1 MSHDITQ
8 DSFLADIA
16 THSMHV
22 LRDDGVYRHLRF
34 KRPDSGTMHFDLVT
48 WPGHLAYTGDMG
60 SYVFARLDD
69 MFEFFRTDRRF
80 GESQG
85 HQLFINP
92 GYWGE
97 KVSAVDADYV
107 YEQGKSGRLEE
118 FSVEKFR
125 RELIGHLVEWLR
137 DFRAETTKGE
147 RRRLWNAVMDELIHP
162 LRVIAPGWGGSMLDA
177 AIRFSHPVNDFVG
190 IYSPGDHLMNVSVTG
205 FTRRFIW
212 ACYAIAWGVSRYDE
226 EKEKAEANPAG
237 HGEALPDEIQP
248 IDSVVECAAIGLE
261 SAGFGGLYIP
271 GICGCKLSELSPCI
285 CINSE
290 CTPGYLHEHSTDKTR
305 WVMANQ
311 KKPMTDKE
319 IEEFQDE

>member
-8 DSFLADIA
+8 ESFLADIA

-34 KRPDSGTMHFDLVT
+34 KRPDSGMMHFDLVT

-60 SYVFARLDD
+60 SYVFARQDD

-97 KVSAVDADYV
+97 KVSAVDAS
-107 YEQGKSGRLEE
+107 GKDIAGAVKE
-118 FSVEKFR
+118 FDRDRFDRIVLGHVIQWLREHRKDTTKDER
-125 RELIGHLVEWLR
+125 RELWSEFV
-137 DFRAETTKGE
+137 AY
-147 RRRLWNAVMDELIHP
+147 VMESSSP
-162 LRVIAPGWGGSMLDA
+162 MDA
-177 AIRFSHPVNDFVG
+177 AQSFAHKVNRAAGTFFFEDLWETSMTDFTA
-190 IYSPGDHLMNVSVTG
+190 H
-205 FTRRFIW
+205 FIW
-212 ACYAIAWGVSRYDE
+212 ACYAIAWGVARYDE
-226 EKEKAEANPAG
+226 EKEKDGVNPAG
-237 HGEALPDEIQP
+237 HGEALPDESQP
-248 IDSVVECAAIGLE
+248 IDSIVECAAIGLE

-271 GICGCKLSELSPCI
+271 GICGCKLSELSPCA